1 MYIRNVHRKY
11 NIFNIINFKH
21 FILQYL
27 CTLYVFF
34 NHVQYKLHFYTSFTH
49 YNSRHHFYTTVSV
62 HILRVHLHT
71 TFSSILYVRLTMYIQ
86 NYVEILPDK
95 SSFHHLRNPDG
106 LRDDV
111 CRLTGSGRSCWVGS
125 RCVPRPGCLCTG
137 RKLVLCCRKRSRLP

>member
-1 MYIRNVHRKY
+1 MLHFTLTYLCTCSWTFSLAPCTRTYYMYISVFLYVRLTMYIRNVHRKY

-34 NHVQYKLHFYTSFTH
+34 NHVQYKLHFYTSFIH
-49 YNSRHHFYTTVSV
+49 FNSRHHFYTTVSV

-86 NYVEILPDK
+86 NYVEILPD
-95 SSFHHLRNPDG
+95 NA
-106 LRDDV
+106 
-111 CRLTGSGRSCWVGS
+111 
-125 RCVPRPGCLCTG
+125 
-137 RKLVLCCRKRSRLP
+137 